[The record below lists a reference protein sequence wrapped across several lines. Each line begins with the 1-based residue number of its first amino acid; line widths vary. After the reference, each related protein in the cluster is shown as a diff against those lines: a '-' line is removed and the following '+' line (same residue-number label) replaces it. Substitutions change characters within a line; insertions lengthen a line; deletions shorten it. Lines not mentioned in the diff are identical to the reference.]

1 MEKQSEVNRN
11 CGIEMLKIISI
22 FLIIISHVVM
32 TIRLKNQF
40 VSYDDYIFDF
50 SYVSKGMSGIIL
62 AIFQHFGSLGNTIF
76 FVCSSWFLLEKDTVS
91 KNKWIK
97 MFLEIWTISCAIL
110 LIMLIYTGGRI
121 NNKLI
126 IKSLLPNFFT
136 NNWYVTAY
144 LIFYPLHTVLNRII
158 KDLNQKNLLKITTV
172 LFLLYCVCNSL
183 YDSFFSSVIIMW
195 ITLYFFIAYIKI
207 YMIELCNNIKV
218 NSIVLII
225 GISIIFFLIVF
236 TYIAGENN
244 KFFANKMLFW
254 NKNCN
259 PIFWVIAVTSFNI
272 FRKINIKSSFVNNIS
287 KYSLLIYIIHENIL
301 LRNYIRPYILHL
313 IYNILGYKY
322 IIVWVVL
329 LSIVIFAFS
338 LLIGIIYRVLFGKI
352 IEKLA
357 GKMIVLIDE
366 IYKKYEKT
374 MYKIK

>member
-110 LIMLIYTGGRI
+110 LLMLIYTGGRI

-225 GISIIFFLIVF
+225 GISIIVFL
-236 TYIAGENN
+236 TH
-244 KFFANKMLFW
+244 
-254 NKNCN
+254 
-259 PIFWVIAVTSFNI
+259 TS
-272 FRKINIKSSFVNNIS
+272 K
-287 KYSLLIYIIHENIL
+287 
-301 LRNYIRPYILHL
+301 
-313 IYNILGYKY
+313 
-322 IIVWVVL
+322 
-329 LSIVIFAFS
+329 LSIHMKANFERVFFS
-338 LLIGIIYRVLFGKI
+338 SSSLNSEYNLFDLFDYQIKMENGKI
-352 IEKLA
+352 IKS
-357 GKMIVLIDE
+357 
-366 IYKKYEKT
+366 
-374 MYKIK
+374 

>member
-110 LIMLIYTGGRI
+110 LLMLIYTGGRI

-225 GISIIFFLIVF
+225 GISIIVFLIVF
-236 TYIAGENN
+236 TYIAGKNN
-244 KFFANKMLFW
+244 KFLANKMLFW

-259 PIFWVIAVTSFNI
+259 PVFGVIAVTSFNI
-272 FRKINIKSSFVNNIS
+272 FRKIKIKSSFINNIS

-357 GKMIVLIDE
+357 GKMIVLIDK

>member
-225 GISIIFFLIVF
+225 GISIIVFLIVF

-244 KFFANKMLFW
+244 KFFSNKMLFW

-272 FRKINIKSSFVNNIS
+272 FRKINIKSSFINNIS

>member
-1 MEKQSEVNRN
+1 MEKQREVNRN

-110 LIMLIYTGGRI
+110 LLMLIYTGGRI

-218 NSIVLII
+218 NRIVLII
-225 GISIIFFLIVF
+225 GISIIVFLIVF
-236 TYIAGENN
+236 TYIVGGDN
-244 KFFANKMLFW
+244 KFFSNKMIFW
-254 NKNCN
+254 NKNFN
-259 PIFWVIAVTSFNI
+259 PIFWVIAVTLFNI
-272 FRKINIKSSFVNNIS
+272 FRKIKIKSSFINNIS

-357 GKMIVLIDE
+357 GKMIVLIDK

>member
-1 MEKQSEVNRN
+1 
-11 CGIEMLKIISI
+11 
-22 FLIIISHVVM
+22 
-32 TIRLKNQF
+32 
-40 VSYDDYIFDF
+40 
-50 SYVSKGMSGIIL
+50 
-62 AIFQHFGSLGNTIF
+62 
-76 FVCSSWFLLEKDTVS
+76 
-91 KNKWIK
+91 
-97 MFLEIWTISCAIL
+97 
-110 LIMLIYTGGRI
+110 
-121 NNKLI
+121 
-126 IKSLLPNFFT
+126 
-136 NNWYVTAY
+136 
-144 LIFYPLHTVLNRII
+144 
-158 KDLNQKNLLKITTV
+158 
-172 LFLLYCVCNSL
+172 
-183 YDSFFSSVIIMW
+183 
-195 ITLYFFIAYIKI
+195 
-207 YMIELCNNIKV
+207 MIELCNNIKV

-225 GISIIFFLIVF
+225 GISIIVFLIVF
-236 TYIAGENN
+236 TYIAGRNN

-259 PIFWVIAVTSFNI
+259 PVFWVIAVTSFNI
-272 FRKINIKSSFVNNIS
+272 FRKIKIKSSFINNIS

-357 GKMIVLIDE
+357 GKMIVLIDK

>member
-62 AIFQHFGSLGNTIF
+62 AIFQHFGSLGNAIF
-76 FVCSSWFLLEKDTVS
+76 FVCSSWFLLEKDTFS

-110 LIMLIYTGGRI
+110 LLMLIYTGGRI

-195 ITLYFFIAYIKI
+195 VTLYFFIAYIKI

-225 GISIIFFLIVF
+225 GISIIVFLIVF
-236 TYIAGENN
+236 TYIVGGNN
-244 KFFANKMLFW
+244 KFFSNKMLFW

-259 PIFWVIAVTSFNI
+259 PFFWVIAVTSFNI
-272 FRKINIKSSFVNNIS
+272 FRKIKIKSSFINNIS

-357 GKMIVLIDE
+357 VKMIVLIDK
-366 IYKKYEKT
+366 IYKKYEKA

>member
-1 MEKQSEVNRN
+1 MEKQREVNRN

-62 AIFQHFGSLGNTIF
+62 AIFQHFGSLGNKIF
-76 FVCSSWFLLEKDTVS
+76 FVCSSCFLLEKDTVS

-110 LIMLIYTGGRI
+110 LLMLIYTGGRI

-218 NSIVLII
+218 NRIVLII
-225 GISIIFFLIVF
+225 GISIIVFLIVF
-236 TYIAGENN
+236 TYIVG
-244 KFFANKMLFW
+244 
-254 NKNCN
+254 
-259 PIFWVIAVTSFNI
+259 
-272 FRKINIKSSFVNNIS
+272 
-287 KYSLLIYIIHENIL
+287 
-301 LRNYIRPYILHL
+301 
-313 IYNILGYKY
+313 G
-322 IIVWVVL
+322 
-329 LSIVIFAFS
+329 
-338 LLIGIIYRVLFGKI
+338 G
-352 IEKLA
+352 
-357 GKMIVLIDE
+357 
-366 IYKKYEKT
+366 
-374 MYKIK
+374 

>member
-158 KDLNQKNLLKITTV
+158 KDLNQKNLLK
-172 LFLLYCVCNSL
+172 
-183 YDSFFSSVIIMW
+183 
-195 ITLYFFIAYIKI
+195 K
-207 YMIELCNNIKV
+207 
-218 NSIVLII
+218 
-225 GISIIFFLIVF
+225 
-236 TYIAGENN
+236 
-244 KFFANKMLFW
+244 
-254 NKNCN
+254 
-259 PIFWVIAVTSFNI
+259 
-272 FRKINIKSSFVNNIS
+272 
-287 KYSLLIYIIHENIL
+287 
-301 LRNYIRPYILHL
+301 
-313 IYNILGYKY
+313 
-322 IIVWVVL
+322 
-329 LSIVIFAFS
+329 
-338 LLIGIIYRVLFGKI
+338 
-352 IEKLA
+352 
-357 GKMIVLIDE
+357 
-366 IYKKYEKT
+366 
-374 MYKIK
+374 

>member
-110 LIMLIYTGGRI
+110 LLMLIYTGGRI

-225 GISIIFFLIVF
+225 GISIIVFLIVF

-244 KFFANKMLFW
+244 KFFSNKMLFW
-254 NKNCN
+254 NKNGN

-272 FRKINIKSSFVNNIS
+272 FRKIKIKSSFINNIS

-357 GKMIVLIDE
+357 GKMIVLIDK